1 MSAAAEEKNMT
12 KKELKARKVQRL
24 RDKVK
29 IRLNMIQQEFVELQ
43 KELEYNARELVQRPL
58 IDGETGEVYDLEE
71 YNS

>member
-29 IRLNMIQQEFVELQ
+29 IRLNMIQQEFVEL
-43 KELEYNARELVQRPL
+43 
-58 IDGETGEVYDLEE
+58 
-71 YNS
+71 